1 MKSLPKLIQVEAKLF
16 LREPATL
23 LFTLLLPLGL
33 MLVFGLGFRDDPAPA
48 GPGQQQQPTFLPALS
63 LMIAVGML
71 GFFGLPSVLGAYREK
86 GILRRLSTTP
96 VHPAQLLIAQLVVQ
110 LATALVAVLALVV
123 VGHYVVGLPF
133 PQNVG
138 GFLLAVVLGLSS
150 LFALGLVVAALSPTA
165 RIAGSVG
172 PLLFFPLLFLAGT
185 WLPRDKMPHL
195 LATIGEYSPLGALVD
210 TVAAAWGG
218 AAPHADQLAVMAGL
232 AVVLGTL
239 AARLFRWE

>member
-1 MKSLPKLIQVEAKLF
+1 MRSLANLIRVEAKLF

-23 LFTLLLPLGL
+23 LFTVLLPLGL
-33 MLVFGLGFRDDPAPA
+33 MLVFGLGFRSDPAPV
-48 GPGQQQQPTFLPALS
+48 GTGQQQQPTFLPALS

-96 VHPAQLLIAQLVVQ
+96 VHPAQLLVAQLVVQ
-110 LATALVAVLALVV
+110 LATALVAVMALIV

-138 GFLLAVVLGLSS
+138 GFVLAVVLGLSS

-210 TVAAAWGG
+210 TVGAAWAG
-218 AAPHADQLAVMAGL
+218 AAPHAGQLAMMAGL

>member
-1 MKSLPKLIQVEAKLF
+1 MRTLWSLIRVETKLF

-23 LFTLLLPLGL
+23 LFTVLLPLGL
-33 MLVFGLGFRDDPAPA
+33 MLVFGLGFSGDPAPT
-48 GPGQQQQPTFLPALS
+48 GSGQRDQPTFLPALS

-71 GFFGLPSVLGAYREK
+71 GFFGVPSVLGTYREK

-96 VHPAQLLIAQLVVQ
+96 VHPAQLLVAQLVVQ
-110 LATALVAVLALVV
+110 LATALLAVVALVT
-123 VGHYVVGLPF
+123 VGHWVVGLPL

-138 GFLLAVVLGLSS
+138 GFVLAVVLGLSS

-172 PLLFFPLLFLAGT
+172 PLLFFPMLFLAGT
-185 WLPRDKMPHL
+185 WLPRDRMPHL
-195 LATIGEYSPLGALVD
+195 LATIGQYSPLGTLVD
-210 TVAAAWGG
+210 TVGAAWAG
-218 AAPHADQLAVMAGL
+218 ASPQPGQLAVMAGL